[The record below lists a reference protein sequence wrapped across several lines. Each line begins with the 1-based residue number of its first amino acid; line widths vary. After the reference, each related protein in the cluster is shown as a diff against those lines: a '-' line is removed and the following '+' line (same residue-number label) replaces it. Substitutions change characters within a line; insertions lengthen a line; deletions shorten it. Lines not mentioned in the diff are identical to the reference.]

1 MGPQETHA
9 WLADVLGPMDLLN
22 VNGMVIGVATV
33 VPCAVTIG
41 FSEIDSGLVVD
52 TAVSAGSD
60 SGTGEATPTSGTG
73 EATPTDVRCEII
85 CAAQGASPEQR
96 VMAVAGAWNT
106 LVNAGIPGQPG
117 TALPGLVNDPDLT
130 VHHGLLR
137 EPEIFDRGTPLVN
150 EPATADAPARMTLL
164 LELVLLTD
172 EEYEIASEQ
181 GIDVL
186 ERRMH
191 RRQTSLGDWSRD

>member
-1 MGPQETHA
+1 MTPAETHA
-9 WLADVLGPMDLLN
+9 WLTDVLGPMDLLN
-22 VNGMVIGVATV
+22 VNGMTVGVAPV
-33 VPCAVTIG
+33 LPAAVTVG

-52 TAVSAGSD
+52 DPDAD
-60 SGTGEATPTSGTG
+60 STGLTE
-73 EATPTDVRCEII
+73 VRCEII
-85 CAAQGASPEQR
+85 CAADGATPQQR

-117 TALPGLVNDPDLT
+117 TALPGLVNDPALT

-150 EPATADAPARMTLL
+150 EPATDNTPARMTLL

-172 EEYEIASEQ
+172 DEYELAEEQ
-181 GIDVL
+181 GLEVL
-186 ERRMH
+186 ERRLR
-191 RRQTSLGDWSRD
+191 RRQTSLGDWARE

>member
-1 MGPQETHA
+1 MTPAETHA

-22 VNGMVIGVATV
+22 VNGMTVGVAPV
-33 VPCAVTIG
+33 LPAAVTVG

-52 TAVSAGSD
+52 DPDAD
-60 SGTGEATPTSGTG
+60 STGLTE
-73 EATPTDVRCEII
+73 VRCEII
-85 CAAQGASPEQR
+85 CAADGATPQQR

-117 TALPGLVNDPDLT
+117 TALPGLVNDPALT

-150 EPATADAPARMTLL
+150 EPATDGTPARMTLL

-172 EEYEIASEQ
+172 DEYELAEEQ
-181 GIDVL
+181 GLEVL
-186 ERRMH
+186 ERRLR
-191 RRQTSLGDWSRD
+191 RRQTSLGDWARD

>member
-1 MGPQETHA
+1 MTPQESHA
-9 WLADVLGPMDLLN
+9 WLADVLGPMDLLD
-22 VNGMVIGVATV
+22 VNGMVIGVAPV
-33 VPCAVTIG
+33 LPAAVSVG

-52 TAVSAGSD
+52 TAASVGGD
-60 SGTGEATPTSGTG
+60 SGADADATG
-73 EATPTDVRCEII
+73 PTDVRCEII

-117 TALPGLVNDPDLT
+117 TALPGLVNDPVLA

-137 EPEIFDRGTPLVN
+137 EPQIFDRGTPLVN
-150 EPATADAPARMTLL
+150 EPATDDAPARMTLL

-172 EEYEIASEQ
+172 DEYEIASEQ

>member
-1 MGPQETHA
+1 MTPAETHA
-9 WLADVLGPMDLLN
+9 WLTDVLGPMDLLN
-22 VNGMVIGVATV
+22 VNGMTVGVAPV
-33 VPCAVTIG
+33 LPAAVTVG

-52 TAVSAGSD
+52 DPDADSAGL
-60 SGTGEATPTSGTG
+60 TE
-73 EATPTDVRCEII
+73 VRCEII
-85 CAAQGASPEQR
+85 CAADGATPQQR

-117 TALPGLVNDPDLT
+117 TALPGLVNDPALT

-150 EPATADAPARMTLL
+150 EPATHDAPARMTLL

-172 EEYEIASEQ
+172 DEYELAEEQ
-181 GIDVL
+181 GLEVL
-186 ERRMH
+186 ERRLR
-191 RRQTSLGDWSRD
+191 RRQTSLGDWARE

>member
-1 MGPQETHA
+1 MTPAETHA
-9 WLADVLGPMDLLN
+9 WLTDVLGPMDLLN
-22 VNGMVIGVATV
+22 VNGMTVGVAPV
-33 VPCAVTIG
+33 LPAAVTVG

-52 TAVSAGSD
+52 DPDAD
-60 SGTGEATPTSGTG
+60 STGLTE
-73 EATPTDVRCEII
+73 VRCEII
-85 CAAQGASPEQR
+85 CAADGATPQQR

-117 TALPGLVNDPDLT
+117 TALPGLVNDPALT

-150 EPATADAPARMTLL
+150 EPATHDAPARMTLL

-172 EEYEIASEQ
+172 DEYELAEEQ
-181 GIDVL
+181 GLEVL
-186 ERRMH
+186 ERRLR
-191 RRQTSLGDWSRD
+191 RRQTSLGDWARD

>member
-1 MGPQETHA
+1 MTPAETHA
-9 WLADVLGPMDLLN
+9 WLTDVLGPMDLLN
-22 VNGMVIGVATV
+22 VNGMTIGVAPV
-33 VPCAVTIG
+33 LPAAVTVG

-52 TAVSAGSD
+52 DSDADSAGL
-60 SGTGEATPTSGTG
+60 TE
-73 EATPTDVRCEII
+73 VRCEII
-85 CAAQGASPEQR
+85 CAADGATPQQR

-117 TALPGLVNDPDLT
+117 TALPGLVNDPALT

-150 EPATADAPARMTLL
+150 EPATDNTPARMTLL

-172 EEYEIASEQ
+172 DEYELAEEQ
-181 GIDVL
+181 GLEVL
-186 ERRMH
+186 ERRLR
-191 RRQTSLGDWSRD
+191 RRQTSLGDWARE

>member
-1 MGPQETHA
+1 MTPAETHA
-9 WLADVLGPMDLLN
+9 WLTDVLGPMDLLN
-22 VNGMVIGVATV
+22 VNGMTVGVAPV
-33 VPCAVTIG
+33 LPAAVTVG

-52 TAVSAGSD
+52 DPDAD
-60 SGTGEATPTSGTG
+60 STGLTE
-73 EATPTDVRCEII
+73 VRCEII
-85 CAAQGASPEQR
+85 CAADGATPQQR

-117 TALPGLVNDPDLT
+117 TALPGLVNDPALT

-150 EPATADAPARMTLL
+150 EPTTENTPARMTLL

-172 EEYEIASEQ
+172 DEYELAEEQ
-181 GIDVL
+181 GLEVL
-186 ERRMH
+186 ERRLR
-191 RRQTSLGDWSRD
+191 RRQTSLGDWARE

>member
-1 MGPQETHA
+1 MTPAETHA
-9 WLADVLGPMDLLN
+9 WLTDVLGPMDLLN
-22 VNGMVIGVATV
+22 VNGMTIGVAPV
-33 VPCAVTIG
+33 LPAAVTVG

-52 TAVSAGSD
+52 DPDADSAGL
-60 SGTGEATPTSGTG
+60 TE
-73 EATPTDVRCEII
+73 VRCEII
-85 CAAQGASPEQR
+85 CAADGATPQQR

-117 TALPGLVNDPDLT
+117 TALPGLVNDPALT

-150 EPATADAPARMTLL
+150 EPATDDAPARMTLL

-172 EEYEIASEQ
+172 DEYELAEEQ
-181 GIDVL
+181 GLEVL
-186 ERRMH
+186 ERRLR
-191 RRQTSLGDWSRD
+191 RRQTSLGDWARD

>member
-1 MGPQETHA
+1 MTPAETHA
-9 WLADVLGPMDLLN
+9 WLTDVLGPMDLLN
-22 VNGMVIGVATV
+22 VNGMTVGVAPV
-33 VPCAVTIG
+33 LPAAVTVG

-52 TAVSAGSD
+52 DPDAD
-60 SGTGEATPTSGTG
+60 STGLTE
-73 EATPTDVRCEII
+73 VRCEII
-85 CAAQGASPEQR
+85 CAADGATPQQR

-117 TALPGLVNDPDLT
+117 TALPGLVNDPALT

-137 EPEIFDRGTPLVN
+137 EPQIFDRGTPLVN
-150 EPATADAPARMTLL
+150 EPADDGAPARMTLL

-172 EEYEIASEQ
+172 DEYEIASEQ

-186 ERRMH
+186 ERRLH
-191 RRQTSLGDWSRD
+191 RRQTSIGDWSRE

>member
-1 MGPQETHA
+1 MTPAETHA
-9 WLADVLGPMDLLN
+9 WLTDVLGPMDLLN
-22 VNGMVIGVATV
+22 VNGMTVGVAPV
-33 VPCAVTIG
+33 LPAAVTVG

-52 TAVSAGSD
+52 DPDADSAGL
-60 SGTGEATPTSGTG
+60 TE
-73 EATPTDVRCEII
+73 VRCEII
-85 CAAQGASPEQR
+85 CAADGATPQQR

-117 TALPGLVNDPDLT
+117 TALPGLVNDPALT

-150 EPATADAPARMTLL
+150 EPATDDAPARMTLL

-172 EEYEIASEQ
+172 DEYELAEEQ
-181 GIDVL
+181 GLEVL
-186 ERRMH
+186 ERRLR
-191 RRQTSLGDWSRD
+191 RRQTSLGDWARE

>member
-1 MGPQETHA
+1 MTPAETHA
-9 WLADVLGPMDLLN
+9 WLTDVLGPMDLLN
-22 VNGMVIGVATV
+22 VNGMTIGVAPV
-33 VPCAVTIG
+33 LPAAVTVG

-52 TAVSAGSD
+52 DPDADSAGL
-60 SGTGEATPTSGTG
+60 TE
-73 EATPTDVRCEII
+73 VRCEII
-85 CAAQGASPEQR
+85 CAADGATPQQR

-117 TALPGLVNDPDLT
+117 TALPGLVNDPALT

-150 EPATADAPARMTLL
+150 EPATDDAPARMTLL

-172 EEYEIASEQ
+172 DEYELAEEQ
-181 GIDVL
+181 GLEVL
-186 ERRMH
+186 ERRLR
-191 RRQTSLGDWSRD
+191 RRQTSLGDWARE

>member
-1 MGPQETHA
+1 MTPAETHA
-9 WLADVLGPMDLLN
+9 WLTDVLGPMDLLN
-22 VNGMVIGVATV
+22 VNGMTVGVAPV
-33 VPCAVTIG
+33 LPAAVSVG

-52 TAVSAGSD
+52 DPDADSAGL
-60 SGTGEATPTSGTG
+60 TE
-73 EATPTDVRCEII
+73 VRCEII
-85 CAAQGASPEQR
+85 CAADGATPQQR

-117 TALPGLVNDPDLT
+117 TALPGLVNDPALT

-150 EPATADAPARMTLL
+150 EPATHDAPARMTLL

-172 EEYEIASEQ
+172 DEYELAEEQ
-181 GIDVL
+181 GLEVL
-186 ERRMH
+186 ERRLR
-191 RRQTSLGDWSRD
+191 RRQTSLGDWARE

>member
-1 MGPQETHA
+1 MTPAETHA
-9 WLADVLGPMDLLN
+9 WLTDVLGPMDLLN
-22 VNGMVIGVATV
+22 VNGMTIGVAPV
-33 VPCAVTIG
+33 LPAAVTVG

-52 TAVSAGSD
+52 DPDADSAGL
-60 SGTGEATPTSGTG
+60 TE
-73 EATPTDVRCEII
+73 VRCEII
-85 CAAQGASPEQR
+85 CAADGATPQQR

-117 TALPGLVNDPDLT
+117 TALPGLVNDPALT

-150 EPATADAPARMTLL
+150 EPATHDAPAGMTLL

-172 EEYEIASEQ
+172 DEYELAEEQ
-181 GIDVL
+181 GLEVL
-186 ERRMH
+186 ERRLR
-191 RRQTSLGDWSRD
+191 RRQTSLGDWARD

>member
-1 MGPQETHA
+1 MTPAETHA
-9 WLADVLGPMDLLN
+9 WLTDVLGPMDLLN
-22 VNGMVIGVATV
+22 VNGMTVGVAPV
-33 VPCAVTIG
+33 LPAAVTVG

-52 TAVSAGSD
+52 DPDAD
-60 SGTGEATPTSGTG
+60 STGLTE
-73 EATPTDVRCEII
+73 VRCEII
-85 CAAQGASPEQR
+85 CAADGATPQQR

-117 TALPGLVNDPDLT
+117 TALPGLVNDPALT

-150 EPATADAPARMTLL
+150 EPATDNTPARMTLL

-172 EEYEIASEQ
+172 DEYELAEEQ
-181 GIDVL
+181 GLEVL
-186 ERRMH
+186 ERRLR
-191 RRQTSLGDWSRD
+191 RRQTSLGDWDRE

>member
-1 MGPQETHA
+1 MTPAETHA
-9 WLADVLGPMDLLN
+9 WLTDVLGPMDLLN
-22 VNGMVIGVATV
+22 VNGMTVGVAPV
-33 VPCAVTIG
+33 LPAAVTVG

-52 TAVSAGSD
+52 DPDAD
-60 SGTGEATPTSGTG
+60 STGVTE
-73 EATPTDVRCEII
+73 VRCEII
-85 CAAQGASPEQR
+85 CAADGAIPQQR

-117 TALPGLVNDPDLT
+117 TALPGLVNDPALT

-150 EPATADAPARMTLL
+150 EPATDDAPARMTLL

-172 EEYEIASEQ
+172 DEYELAEEQ
-181 GIDVL
+181 GLEVL
-186 ERRMH
+186 ERRL
-191 RRQTSLGDWSRD
+191 RRRKTSLGDWARE

>member
-1 MGPQETHA
+1 VTPAETHA
-9 WLADVLGPMDLLN
+9 WLTDVLGPMDLLN
-22 VNGMVIGVATV
+22 VNGMTVGVAPV
-33 VPCAVTIG
+33 LPAAVTVG

-52 TAVSAGSD
+52 DPDAD
-60 SGTGEATPTSGTG
+60 STGLTE
-73 EATPTDVRCEII
+73 VRCEII
-85 CAAQGASPEQR
+85 CAADGATPQQR

-117 TALPGLVNDPDLT
+117 TALPGLVNDPALT

-150 EPATADAPARMTLL
+150 EPATDDAPARMTLL

-172 EEYEIASEQ
+172 DEYELAEEQ
-181 GIDVL
+181 SLEVL
-186 ERRMH
+186 ERRLR
-191 RRQTSLGDWSRD
+191 RRQTSLGDWARE

>member
-1 MGPQETHA
+1 MTPAETHA
-9 WLADVLGPMDLLN
+9 WLTDVLGLMDLLN
-22 VNGMVIGVATV
+22 VNGMTVGVAPV
-33 VPCAVTIG
+33 LPAAVTVG

-52 TAVSAGSD
+52 DPDADSAGL
-60 SGTGEATPTSGTG
+60 TE
-73 EATPTDVRCEII
+73 VRCEII
-85 CAAQGASPEQR
+85 CTADGATPQQR

-117 TALPGLVNDPDLT
+117 TALPGLVNDPALT

-150 EPATADAPARMTLL
+150 EPATDDAPARMTLL

-172 EEYEIASEQ
+172 DEYELAEEQ
-181 GIDVL
+181 GLEVL
-186 ERRMH
+186 ERRLR
-191 RRQTSLGDWSRD
+191 RRQTSLGDWARE

>member
-1 MGPQETHA
+1 MTPAETHA
-9 WLADVLGPMDLLN
+9 WLTDVLGPMDLLN
-22 VNGMVIGVATV
+22 VNGMTVGVAPV
-33 VPCAVTIG
+33 LPAAVSVG

-52 TAVSAGSD
+52 DPDADSAGL
-60 SGTGEATPTSGTG
+60 TE
-73 EATPTDVRCEII
+73 VRCEII
-85 CAAQGASPEQR
+85 CAADGATPQQR

-117 TALPGLVNDPDLT
+117 TALPGLVNDPALT

-150 EPATADAPARMTLL
+150 EPAADDAPARMTLL

-172 EEYEIASEQ
+172 DEYELAEEQ
-181 GIDVL
+181 GLEVL
-186 ERRMH
+186 ERRLR
-191 RRQTSLGDWSRD
+191 RRQTSLGDWARE

>member
-1 MGPQETHA
+1 MRPEETHA
-9 WLADVLGPMDLLN
+9 WLTDVLGPLDLLN
-22 VNGMVIGVATV
+22 VNGMTIGAATV
-33 VPCAVTIG
+33 IPSAVTVG

-52 TAVSAGSD
+52 G
-60 SGTGEATPTSGTG
+60 SGTDGTG
-73 EATPTDVRCEII
+73 VTEVRCEII
-85 CAAQGASPEQR
+85 CAADGATPQQR

-106 LVNAGIPGQPG
+106 LVTAGIPGQPG
-117 TALPGLVNDPDLT
+117 TALPGLVNDPALT

-150 EPATADAPARMTLL
+150 EPATDDSPARMTLL

-172 EEYEIASEQ
+172 DEYEIAAEQ

-186 ERRMH
+186 ERRLR
-191 RRQTSLGDWSRD
+191 RRQTSLGDWGRD

>member
-1 MGPQETHA
+1 MTPAETHA
-9 WLADVLGPMDLLN
+9 WLTDVLGPMDLLN
-22 VNGMVIGVATV
+22 VNGMTVGVAPV
-33 VPCAVTIG
+33 LPAAVTVG

-52 TAVSAGSD
+52 DPDAD
-60 SGTGEATPTSGTG
+60 STGLTE
-73 EATPTDVRCEII
+73 VRCEII
-85 CAAQGASPEQR
+85 CAADGATPQQR

-117 TALPGLVNDPDLT
+117 TALPGLVNDPALT

-150 EPATADAPARMTLL
+150 EPATHDAPARMTLL

-172 EEYEIASEQ
+172 DEYELAEEQ
-181 GIDVL
+181 GLEVL
-186 ERRMH
+186 ERRLR
-191 RRQTSLGDWSRD
+191 RRQTSLGDWARE

>member
-1 MGPQETHA
+1 MTPAETHA
-9 WLADVLGPMDLLN
+9 WLTDVLGPMDLLN
-22 VNGMVIGVATV
+22 VNGMTVGVAPV
-33 VPCAVTIG
+33 LPAAVTVG

-52 TAVSAGSD
+52 DPDADSAGL
-60 SGTGEATPTSGTG
+60 TE
-73 EATPTDVRCEII
+73 VRCEII
-85 CAAQGASPEQR
+85 CAADGATPQQR

-117 TALPGLVNDPDLT
+117 TALPGLVNDPALT

-150 EPATADAPARMTLL
+150 EPATDDAPARMTLL

-172 EEYEIASEQ
+172 DEYELAEEQ
-181 GIDVL
+181 GLQVL
-186 ERRMH
+186 ERRLR
-191 RRQTSLGDWSRD
+191 RRQTSLGDWARE